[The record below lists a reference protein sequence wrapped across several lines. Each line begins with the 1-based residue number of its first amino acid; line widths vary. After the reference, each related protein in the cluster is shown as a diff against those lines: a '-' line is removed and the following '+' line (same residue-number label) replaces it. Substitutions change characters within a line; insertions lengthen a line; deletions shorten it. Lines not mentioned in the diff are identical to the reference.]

1 MLQRIQCY
9 EGFAHA
15 ARKHALIFSGLAWN
29 GMLSCAVFLLLLL
42 TSVLQQHAHWHT
54 CVLLLIASV
63 LRTHPLQELGVTI
76 LQDLARQRETI
87 THARDTLHGAD
98 DNISKARKVR
108 L

>member
-1 MLQRIQCY
+1 MHFNPVLTGCVAAWTCHSCGGVGVA
-9 EGFAHA
+9 GFTA
-15 ARKHALIFSGLAWN
+15 ARGPLPACTCLAASTFVVMW
-29 GMLSCAVFLLLLL
+29 LSTNPCMFCA
-42 TSVLQQHAHWHT
+42 
-54 CVLLLIASV
+54 
-63 LRTHPLQELGVTI
+63 HPLQELGVTI